1 MQLISERRKKEIED
15 AIRILNREK
24 AIVSDKNKWAV
35 DLAIKALKRTPV
47 LLEDG
52 TLVIESELYD
62 GTKRVL
68 LCHNK
73 KGSFLYFDEDED

>member
-24 AIVSDKNKWAV
+24 AIISDKNKWAV
-35 DLAIKALKRTPV
+35 DLAIKALKWSPV

-62 GTKRVL
+62 GAKRVL
-68 LCHNK
+68 LCHK
-73 KGSFLYFDEDED
+73 EKGSFFYVDEDY